1 MIRQNVYEKT
11 IIDITVVRVWCDAD
25 VGWDEDE

>member
-1 MIRQNVYEKT
+1 MIRQNLYEKT
-11 IIDITVVRVWCDAD
+11 IIDITVVRVWRDAD